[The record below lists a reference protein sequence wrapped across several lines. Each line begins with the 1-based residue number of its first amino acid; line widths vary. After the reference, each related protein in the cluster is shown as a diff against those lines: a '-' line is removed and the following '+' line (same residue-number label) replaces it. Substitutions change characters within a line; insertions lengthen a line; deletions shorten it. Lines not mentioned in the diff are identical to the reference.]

1 MMQEFL
7 RVLYR
12 TIQIGLK
19 TTKGREKYTFIF
31 PEYEQNQ
38 KHLLH
43 GVNWRNCILLSLS
56 LLPDNGKD

>member
-43 GVNWRNCILLSLS
+43 GVN
-56 LLPDNGKD
+56 

>member
-19 TTKGREKYTFIF
+19 TTKRREKYTFVF
-31 PEYEQNQ
+31 PEYEQKQ
-38 KHLLH
+38 KHLLR
-43 GVNWRNCILLSLS
+43 GVNWRNHVIELALVA
-56 LLPDNGKD
+56 